1 MPSSPHQQLVEN
13 ATTAQMI
20 YEYLFVFFDSVS
32 TGRFI
37 VWFLLLYFSLHAVVH
52 RALLRHGRFRAAD
65 YGKQS
70 AILVNLMEAAL
81 LAFIRLDSP
90 NTKGFHLEKIREA
103 PSLHIMFSM
112 FGLTALWHGD
122 ISLLDTTQHAP
133 NPQVMVSMSTL
144 HPHVNMPGP
153 YQHGHHVRGQGPRQ
167 PAAQQADRR
176 HHRGAPCLCLHG
188 VWLRP

>member
-1 MPSSPHQQLVEN
+1 
-13 ATTAQMI
+13 MI

-37 VWFLLLYFSLHAVVH
+37 VWFLLLYFSLHALVH

-70 AILVNLMEAAL
+70 AILVNVLEAAL

-133 NPQVMVSMSTL
+133 NPQVMVSMSTCQ
-144 HPHVNMPGP
+144 HCTNMSTCQVLINMATMYVGKDLANLLLNKRIAATTVV
-153 YQHGHHVRGQGPRQ
+153 HHVCVFMAYGYVLRSGQGQ
-167 PAAQQADRR
+167 
-176 HHRGAPCLCLHG
+176 
-188 VWLRP
+188 